1 MSALLV
7 SKRKKSAVQR
17 IDQVG
22 KFGSKVT
29 RRLFGRKVS
38 ECAHMYDMDT
48 VTFGRLVGLGV
59 LIG

>member
-1 MSALLV
+1 M
-7 SKRKKSAVQR
+7 SKRKKYAVQP

-38 ECAHMYDMDT
+38 ECAYMYDMGMA
-48 VTFGRLVGLGV
+48 TFGRLVGWGV
-59 LIG
+59 LIL